1 MEPTVDKAITK
12 SLRGLMTELD
22 GPSRVWDD
30 DLPAKYRRWRLC
42 DFPDRWVREVMP
54 FLAGDAST
62 LYLFGGIGSRKSSF
76 AAAVLK
82 AWRWLRPLD
91 FEASAFLPIYSF
103 VNALVWHRSET
114 MWKQRE
120 RWARM
125 PCLVLDDLGS
135 ESTDE
140 KIQKEILHFLQRRYD
155 GPGQTLVTSNL
166 NPAQLRRQI
175 DPRVASRFAE
185 GLLLKTGD
193 KDWRQVDV

>member
-1 MEPTVDKAITK
+1 
-12 SLRGLMTELD
+12 MTELD

-42 DFPDRWVREVMP
+42 DFPDKWVREVMP

-91 FEASAFLPIYSF
+91 FEASAFLPIYTL
-103 VNALVWHRSET
+103 VEALHRMDATRE
-114 MWKQRE
+114 QRGH
-120 RWARM
+120 WARV

-135 ESTDE
+135 QRSDDRGEHLRT
-140 KIQKEILHFLQRRYD
+140 QILHFLQRRYD